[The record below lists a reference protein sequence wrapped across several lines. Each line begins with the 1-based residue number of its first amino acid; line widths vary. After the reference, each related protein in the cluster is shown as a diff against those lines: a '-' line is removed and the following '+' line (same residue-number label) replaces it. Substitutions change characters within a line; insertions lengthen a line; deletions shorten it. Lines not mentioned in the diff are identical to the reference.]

1 MVAFFT
7 KSSGMESNQSQLQFF
22 QHIRSILPDH
32 ISFVDEIAGLLDISN
47 DSAYRRIRGEKQISL
62 EEMQILA
69 NHFRLSIDQFLHLQ
83 SDSYIFSGELAGP
96 GGFVFENWM
105 ENVLKQLT
113 IISSCSHKHL
123 YYLAKDIPIMDQFMI
138 PELLAFKSF
147 LWRRSILQ
155 YEDMKGMKFS
165 LKEADQRHLEMGKK
179 IVDAYLQIPTTEI
192 WNLESINSTIRQIE
206 FYREANMFAVEE
218 DVKTI
223 YLALLKLL
231 NHIEQQAET
240 GTKFR
245 VGDSQVTSI
254 AEYNLFWNDLVTAD
268 NTILAELD
276 LKKVT
281 FLNHSV
287 INFISTTDIKFNTF
301 MHENMQNLVKRSTQ
315 LSNVGEKERYRF
327 FNRMRDKMKLAA
339 RL

>member
-1 MVAFFT
+1 
-7 KSSGMESNQSQLQFF
+7 MESNHSQLQFF
-22 QHIRSILPDH
+22 QHIKSILPDH

-62 EEMQILA
+62 DEMQKLA
-69 NHFRLSIDQFLHLQ
+69 VHFKISIDQFLHLQ
-83 SDSYIFSGELAGP
+83 SDSYIFSGQLAGP
-96 GGFVFENWM
+96 GEYVFEKWM

-113 IISSCSHKHL
+113 FINSFAHKHM

-155 YEDMKGMKFS
+155 YGDMKGMKFA
-165 LKEADQRHLEMGKK
+165 LKDANPQHLEMGRE
-179 IVDAYLQIPTTEI
+179 IVDTYLQIPTTEI

-223 YLALLKLL
+223 YLALLTMI
-231 NHIEQQAET
+231 NHLEQQAEC
-240 GTKFR
+240 GMKFR
-245 VGDSQVTSI
+245 VGGSPSDSVT
-254 AEYNLFWNDLVTAD
+254 EYRLFWNDLVTAD

-276 LKKVT
+276 LRKVT

-301 MHENMQNLVKRSTQ
+301 MHENMQNLMKRSTQ
-315 LSNVGEKERYRF
+315 LSKVGEKERYRF